1 MDGLSLSPRAIWKEM
16 TTEYFPVTYHEL
28 KNLFPKRNVGMK
40 YIAAALTSVLVLV
53 GGCTV
58 SEVNR
63 NPIGETFP
71 TVTGESL
78 NGNTVEIPL
87 ALIGEP
93 SILMVGY
100 IQQTQFDLDRWIL
113 GLVQA
118 GAKIKILE
126 VPAIPASFPSIFL
139 RGTID
144 NGMRKG
150 IPSEDWGT
158 VVTLYGSDAWKISK
172 FTGTE
177 NPRNGRILLLDKNG
191 VVRWFWD
198 QGYSA
203 TRVSQLV
210 DESKKLETPKSDS

>member
-1 MDGLSLSPRAIWKEM
+1 
-16 TTEYFPVTYHEL
+16 
-28 KNLFPKRNVGMK
+28 MK
-40 YIAAALTSVLVLV
+40 YIAAVFTSISFLV

-58 SEVNR
+58 SEPNR
-63 NPIGETFP
+63 NPVGETFP
-71 TVTGESL
+71 TVSGESL
-78 NGNTVEIPL
+78 NGKQVELPL

-118 GAKIKILE
+118 EAKVKILE
-126 VPAIPASFPSIFL
+126 VPAIPASFPSMFL

-150 IPSEDWGT
+150 IPSEDWGS
-158 VVTLYGSDAWKISK
+158 VVTLYGSDAGKVAT

-191 VVRWFWD
+191 IVRWFWD

-203 TRVSQLV
+203 TRVTQLV
-210 DESKKLETPKSDS
+210 KESENLE

>member
-1 MDGLSLSPRAIWKEM
+1 
-16 TTEYFPVTYHEL
+16 
-28 KNLFPKRNVGMK
+28 MK
-40 YIAAALTSVLVLV
+40 YISIVLMSISFLA

-58 SEVNR
+58 SEANR

-71 TVTGESL
+71 TVAGESL
-78 NGNTVEIPL
+78 NGNTVELPL

-118 GAKIKILE
+118 GATVKVLE
-126 VPAIPASFPSIFL
+126 VPAIPASFPSMFL

-158 VVTLYGSDAWKISK
+158 VVTLYGSDAGKVSK

-191 VVRWFWD
+191 IVRWFWD

-203 TRVSQLV
+203 TRVTQLV
-210 DESKKLETPKSDS
+210 NEAKKLEETKAGS

>member
-1 MDGLSLSPRAIWKEM
+1 MKCIATVL
-16 TTEYFPVTYHEL
+16 TTVF
-28 KNLFPKRNVGMK
+28 F
-40 YIAAALTSVLVLV
+40 LV

-58 SEVNR
+58 SETNR
-63 NPIGETFP
+63 NPVGETFP

-78 NGNTVEIPL
+78 NGNQVELPL

-93 SILMVGY
+93 SIVMVGY
-100 IQQTQFDLDRWIL
+100 VQQTQFDLDRWIL

-118 GAKIKILE
+118 GAKVKILE
-126 VPAIPASFPSIFL
+126 VPAIPASFPSMFL

-150 IPSEDWGT
+150 IPSEDWGS
-158 VVTLYGSDAWKISK
+158 VVTLYGSEAGKVSK
-172 FTGTE
+172 FTGTQ

-203 TRVSQLV
+203 TRVIQLV
-210 DESKKLETPKSDS
+210 KESENIQ

>member
-1 MDGLSLSPRAIWKEM
+1 MTISISLGCVSPE
-16 TTEYFPVTYHEL
+16 TEHVPE
-28 KNLFPKRNVGMK
+28 RSIGMN
-40 YIAAALTSVLVLV
+40 YIAAALMSISFLA

-58 SEVNR
+58 SVANR
-63 NPIGETFP
+63 NPTGETFP
-71 TVTGESL
+71 TVSGESL
-78 NGNTVEIPL
+78 NGNTVELPL

-118 GAKIKILE
+118 GAKVKILE
-126 VPAIPASFPSIFL
+126 VPAIPASFPSMFL

-150 IPSEDWGT
+150 IPSEDWGS
-158 VVTLYGSDAWKISK
+158 VVTLYGSDAGKVSK
-172 FTGTE
+172 FTGTQ

-191 VVRWFWD
+191 IVRWFWD

-203 TRVSQLV
+203 TRVTQLV
-210 DESKKLETPKSDS
+210 NEAHKLEGAEAGS